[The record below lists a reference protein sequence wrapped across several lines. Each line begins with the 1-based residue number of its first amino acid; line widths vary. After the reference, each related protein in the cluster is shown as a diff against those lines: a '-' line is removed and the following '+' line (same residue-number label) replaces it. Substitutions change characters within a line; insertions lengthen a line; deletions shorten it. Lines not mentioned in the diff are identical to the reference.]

1 VSLDIASEN
10 VPDGKAAVA
19 WLDTVASHVPRDATA
34 ERLALSRAWHL
45 VGSRWQRP
53 EAHLRAK
60 EILVP
65 MSLAPDADVDV
76 YLVLAS
82 ALQASGDLDAAEKN
96 YRKALSLQPD
106 SAAAQ
111 NNLAYLL
118 LARENGD
125 LTEAETLAGK
135 AVAAAPD
142 VASFHDTL
150 ARVRLKSGDQRGAL
164 ESFQRALS
172 IDPDHLESLIGKA
185 SVLAAMGQRAA
196 VRELLQQIDA
206 ALPRKPELS
215 PELKRE
221 LELTRNT
228 LSASVDP
235 R

>member
-1 VSLDIASEN
+1 
-10 VPDGKAAVA
+10 
-19 WLDTVASHVPRDATA
+19 
-34 ERLALSRAWHL
+34 
-45 VGSRWQRP
+45 VGSRWQLP
-53 EAHLRAK
+53 EAHLHAK

-106 SAAAQ
+106 HAAAQ

-118 LARENGD
+118 LTREGSD
-125 LTEAETLAGK
+125 LAEAEALAAK
-135 AVAAAPD
+135 AVASAPK

-150 ARVRLKSGDQRGAL
+150 ARVRMKSGNQRGAL
-164 ESFQRALS
+164 ESFENALA
-172 IDPDHLESLIGKA
+172 IDPDHIEALIGKA
-185 SVLAAMGQRAA
+185 SVLAAMGQQGA
-196 VRELLQQIDA
+196 VRDLLHQIDA
-206 ALPRKPELS
+206 ALTRKPQLS

-228 LSASVDP
+228 LSAAVDS